1 LVELNFYNELDDIRL
16 RERIEIEEEFDRLTM
31 HGTINLDIHRFGSAC
46 RTHRYSLEEARAFFR
61 TFDLDGSLTI
71 DRYEYGLYRTCITNF
86 NPERDNNTSV
96 VDFRIAA
103 IFNLF
108 DPTGSGA
115 LDTVG
120 FKQLLRYMST
130 ADRHVD
136 FLLHHLHVGL
146 GSPISLKDLTSMAV
160 TGQLHSVGLFTR
172 SLFKPH
178 CVPAQNRH
186 LEVVYNIRALEARAA
201 NAYGAKSARVHP
213 KALNEGLVVEQHM
226 ISFSDI
232 GGSLVMKN
240 SQAYRIAKAVITNTR
255 QIIVDNLK
263 EGDEDIADSRWMNGG
278 NCLLKMFGCSELQE
292 CVDLIRWLA
301 EDCCRVLKAEPVCA
315 HVSSPVKVFGDIHG
329 QFRDLLLLL
338 REYGY
343 PSLNG
348 DIETVKYLF
357 NGDWVDRGNK
367 QIETVV
373 LLFALKI
380 VFPSRV
386 FLVRG
391 NHEFRQQNFAMEDVG
406 FHCACRHRFRSMQ
419 TGDVVFAHV
428 HAAFEWLPLTAIVDD
443 CVLVLHGGIGD
454 GNFCTGDLAM
464 ISRPLQE
471 YVVRCVPLLLPYLYP
486 VLHCISNSIPWDS
499 MEPLDELVRNILWSD
514 PIDGDERMQLGVHG
528 SPRDNY
534 TGRISRFTP
543 EITEEFCLRNSI
555 KCIIRSH
562 QFVDDGYKIM
572 HKGKMITVF
581 SARNYDEKETNNS
594 ALILLAKNEHGQLQI
609 NPKKLAHF

>member
-1 LVELNFYNELDDIRL
+1 MQPKSDYISVSSKTLSTIVQPSYEGNDNNTDSYSNWHGNGHINHAYQCLVELNFYNELDDTRL
-16 RERIEIEEEFDRLTM
+16 RERIEIEEEFDRLTL

-71 DRYEYGLYRTCITNF
+71 DRYEYSLYRTCITNF
-86 NPERDNNTSV
+86 QPERDNNTSV

-108 DPTGSGA
+108 DPSGSGA
-115 LDTVG
+115 LDTLG

-136 FLLHHLHVGL
+136 FLLHHLHVDQ
-146 GSPISLKDLTSMAV
+146 GSPISLKDLTNMAV

-178 CVPAQNRH
+178 CVPAQNLH

-255 QIIVDNLK
+255 QIIVDNLQ
-263 EGDEDIADSRWMNGG
+263 EGDEDMADSRWMNGG
-278 NCLLKMFGCSELQE
+278 SCLLKMFGCFELQE

-391 NHEFRQQNFAMEDVG
+391 NHEFRQQNLAMEDVG
-406 FHCACRHRFRSMQ
+406 FHSACRHRFRSIQ

-454 GNFCTGDLAM
+454 GNFCTRDLTM
-464 ISRPLQE
+464 IPRPLQE
-471 YVVRCVPLLLPYLYP
+471 YVV
-486 VLHCISNSIPWDS
+486 
-499 MEPLDELVRNILWSD
+499 
-514 PIDGDERMQLGVHG
+514 
-528 SPRDNY
+528 
-534 TGRISRFTP
+534 
-543 EITEEFCLRNSI
+543 
-555 KCIIRSH
+555 
-562 QFVDDGYKIM
+562 
-572 HKGKMITVF
+572 
-581 SARNYDEKETNNS
+581 
-594 ALILLAKNEHGQLQI
+594 
-609 NPKKLAHF
+609 

>member
-1 LVELNFYNELDDIRL
+1 
-16 RERIEIEEEFDRLTM
+16 
-31 HGTINLDIHRFGSAC
+31 
-46 RTHRYSLEEARAFFR
+46 
-61 TFDLDGSLTI
+61 
-71 DRYEYGLYRTCITNF
+71 
-86 NPERDNNTSV
+86 
-96 VDFRIAA
+96 
-103 IFNLF
+103 
-108 DPTGSGA
+108 
-115 LDTVG
+115 
-120 FKQLLRYMST
+120 
-130 ADRHVD
+130 
-136 FLLHHLHVGL
+136 
-146 GSPISLKDLTSMAV
+146 
-160 TGQLHSVGLFTR
+160 
-172 SLFKPH
+172 
-178 CVPAQNRH
+178 
-186 LEVVYNIRALEARAA
+186 
-201 NAYGAKSARVHP
+201 
-213 KALNEGLVVEQHM
+213 
-226 ISFSDI
+226 
-232 GGSLVMKN
+232 
-240 SQAYRIAKAVITNTR
+240 
-255 QIIVDNLK
+255 
-263 EGDEDIADSRWMNGG
+263 
-278 NCLLKMFGCSELQE
+278 MFGCFELQE

-391 NHEFRQQNFAMEDVG
+391 NHEFRQQNLAMEDVG
-406 FHCACRHRFRSMQ
+406 FHSACRHRFRSIQ
-419 TGDVVFAHV
+419 SGDVVFAHV

-464 ISRPLQE
+464 IPRPLQD
-471 YVVRCVPLLLPYLYP
+471 
-486 VLHCISNSIPWDS
+486 IPWDS
-499 MEPLDELVRNILWSD
+499 MEPVDELIRNILWSD

-543 EITEEFCLRNSI
+543 EITEEFCLRNRI